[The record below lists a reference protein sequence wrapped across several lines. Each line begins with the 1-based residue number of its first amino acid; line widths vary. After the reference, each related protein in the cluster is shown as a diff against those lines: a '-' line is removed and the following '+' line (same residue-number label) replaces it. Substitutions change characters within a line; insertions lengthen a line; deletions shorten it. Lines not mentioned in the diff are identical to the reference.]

1 MYIQNDAVLRSEGRL
16 TCDRVN
22 KSFRPGRWRKQP
34 QWLLF
39 IADNRGCLVLFVSC
53 LSLYRMKT
61 SDGLKSDTEKYNA
74 KAPIRDVP
82 YVRVG
87 DIEQIASG
95 VTVHVCGMMIRV
107 VLRII

>member
-1 MYIQNDAVLRSEGRL
+1 
-16 TCDRVN
+16 
-22 KSFRPGRWRKQP
+22 
-34 QWLLF
+34 
-39 IADNRGCLVLFVSC
+39 
-53 LSLYRMKT
+53 MKT